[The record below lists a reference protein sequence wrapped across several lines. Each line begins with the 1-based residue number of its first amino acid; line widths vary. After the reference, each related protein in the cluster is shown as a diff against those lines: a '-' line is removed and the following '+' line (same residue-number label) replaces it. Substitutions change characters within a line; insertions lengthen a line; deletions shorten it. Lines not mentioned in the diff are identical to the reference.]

1 MSLRDGP
8 RTQRGPGR
16 VRATHRPASRPAL
29 RTPALIAALLAA
41 AAATAGD
48 THRDAPRLRAQIE
61 AWITKH
67 QRDVMGEFLDLLAI
81 PNVAADTTNI
91 RRNAVFLRDHLARR
105 GFTTAI
111 LPTDANPLVWGE
123 RRVPGAKRTLLL
135 YCQYDGQPVHPPAWQ
150 QSDPF
155 EPVLR
160 DGKLDAGAAL
170 ISDARV
176 RSRYEPEW
184 RVYAR
189 AAADAKGPIIALFAA
204 LDALADAGL
213 APTSNVRV
221 VMDGDEERGSPQL
234 VPAIARYRDRLTADL
249 MLVLDGPSH
258 FDGRP
263 TLVFGAR
270 GIVTL
275 QVTVYGPKVGVH
287 SGNYGNWVPNPALR
301 LAHLLASMKNDAGRV
316 LVRGFA
322 TDVPP
327 LAPAERA
334 LLDAVSQD
342 DARLLQTF
350 GIAAPERPDL
360 SVQEALQFPTL
371 NVRGMQSAFVGDQA
385 RTIIPDRAVAELDVR
400 LVQGT
405 PAESLVARI
414 VEHVR
419 AQGYNLVDADPDD
432 ATRAAYDRIARVAT
446 GSAMMPAFRTS
457 TLLPESRLLI
467 ETLTATWGEPPACIR
482 NAGGT
487 VPIAPFIAALGCPAI
502 LAPIVNFDNNQ
513 HEENENL
520 RLGHLFR
527 GIVTYAALLRM

>member
-1 MSLRDGP
+1 MSKLGWLP
-8 RTQRGPGR
+8 WLMCVG
-16 VRATHRPASRPAL
+16 
-29 RTPALIAALLAA
+29 
-41 AAATAGD
+41 AAATAV
-48 THRDAPRLRAQIE
+48 AEPKPSEPVALRGQVETWVAH
-61 AWITKH
+61 H
-67 QRDVMGEFLDLLAI
+67 QNAVISEFWDLLAI

-91 RRNAVFLRDHLARR
+91 RRNAVFLRDRLARR

-150 QSDPF
+150 QNDPF

-160 DGKLDAGAAL
+160 DGKLDAGAAVL
-170 ISDARV
+170 ADART
-176 RSRYEPEW
+176 RTQYDPEW

-213 APTSNVRV
+213 APTSNIRV

-270 GIVTL
+270 GILTL
-275 QVTVYGPKVGVH
+275 QLTVYGPKVGVH

-334 LLDAVSQD
+334 LLDAVSND
-342 DARLLQTF
+342 DARLLTTF

-371 NVRGMQSAFVGDQA
+371 NVRGLQSAFIGDQA

-400 LVQGT
+400 LVQET
-405 PAESLVARI
+405 PAESLAARI

-419 AQGYNLVDADPDD
+419 RQGYHLVDADPDD
-432 ATRAAYDRIARVAT
+432 ATRAAHDRIARVAV
-446 GSAMMPAFRTS
+446 GKPALPAFRTS
-457 TLLPESRLLI
+457 TLLPESRRVI
-467 ETLTATWGEPPACIR
+467 EALTSTWGEPPACIR